1 MEKCKFADD
10 VWLNTMC
17 RLNKKKIIVINN
29 LFSYLPILNFSN
41 SKLVA
46 INNGQNQNDVQISNL
61 REYYIRHFK
70 TDPYSL
76 LN

>member
-46 INNGQNQNDVQISNL
+46 INNGQNQMM
-61 REYYIRHFK
+61 FK
-70 TDPYSL
+70 YRIYESII
-76 LN
+76 